1 MGFGKRL
8 RKRISRVRHTITAP
22 VAKALAPIVGK
33 SAASVIANPGGA
45 VLSKLHPVTTAI
57 GKVDAVVYGLG
68 SGLVGAKYLASNRR
82 VVGPTAANLGTAA
95 IQIEKPLLGVAG
107 GLIAGGLGS
116 SIASGI
122 GDAIAPNEAPPVG
135 RDFNSFGAD
144 NSPSDFAANAAAG
157 GKATSSATL
166 LILVVIGG
174 TVLVAFVFAL
184 KKRRR

>member
-144 NSPSDFAANAAAG
+144 NSPLGGTVAAG
-157 GKATSSATL
+157 GSAVSSGTL
-166 LILVVIGG
+166 LVLVVIGG